1 MKRFFHKLFG
11 GFYMFTESVGMSI
24 ANITQNRLR
33 SFLTILGIM
42 IGVTAVIALITTV
55 SGVSTSI
62 SDSFTSMGAG
72 TMTVSV
78 TGNDMQAGLTSAN
91 LDEIAALDHIT
102 GVTPSVSATV
112 SVARGDAYESDITLA
127 GKNDYYFITAPDAV
141 ARGRTF
147 NPIDMDTMARVCLI
161 DTDIVDEFFYGVDP
175 VGQNLYISNL
185 SFTVVGVLSD
195 TSDESISEMVSGS
208 SSGILAPYTTVLK
221 LNNETLVTSITV
233 YIDDA
238 DASDTVQTTLGA
250 YLDALFSYEDDTYEI
265 TTMDSI
271 QETMDSMLSMMSA
284 LLGGIASISLIVGGI
299 GIMNMMLTSVTE
311 RTVEIGLKKAIG
323 AEPSQIQIQFL
334 IEAFLLS
341 MIGGVMGVVLGI
353 ALSAILCQVMGTT
366 FTISTSAIALGVGF
380 SAAVGI
386 LFGWSP
392 ARKASNLSP
401 IDALRRM

>member
-1 MKRFFHKLFG
+1 MRTLFHKISGAFT
-11 GFYMFTESVGMSI
+11 MFTESVSMSI

-72 TMTVSV
+72 TLTVAV
-78 TGNDMQAGLTSAN
+78 TGNDMQAGLTTEN
-91 LDEIAALDHIT
+91 LEKIKELDDVT
-102 GVTPSVSATV
+102 GVTPTVSATIT
-112 SVARGDAYESDITLA
+112 VARNGEYESDISLS
-127 GKNDYYFITAPDAV
+127 GKNDYYFSTTDAV
-141 ARGRTF
+141 SRGRAF
-147 NPIDMDTMARVCLI
+147 NPIDINTMARVCLI
-161 DTDIVDEFFYGVDP
+161 DQDMVDEFFYGVDP
-175 VGQNLYISNL
+175 IGETIYLNNL
-185 SFTVVGVLSD
+185 SFTVVGILADS
-195 TSDESISEMVSGS
+195 SGESITEMVSGTS
-208 SSGILAPYTTVLK
+208 DIYAPYTTVMK
-221 LNNETLVTSITV
+221 LNDATLVTSITV
-233 YIDDA
+233 YVDSA
-238 DASDTVQTTLGA
+238 AKSDTVKTEVGD
-250 YLDALFSYEDDTYEI
+250 YLDSLFSYEDDTYTI

-323 AEPSQIQIQFL
+323 AEPGQIQIEFL

-341 MIGGVMGVVLGI
+341 MIGGVIGVVLGI
-353 ALSAILCQVMGTT
+353 ALSAILCNVMGTT
-366 FTISTSAIALGVGF
+366 FTISYGAIALGVGF

-392 ARKASNLSP
+392 ARKASNLNP

>member
-1 MKRFFHKLFG
+1 
-11 GFYMFTESVGMSI
+11 MFWESVRMSVG
-24 ANITQNRLR
+24 NISQNRLR

-55 SGVSTSI
+55 SGVSASI

-78 TGNDMQAGLTSAN
+78 TGNDMQAGLTSEN
-91 LDEIAALDHIT
+91 LTQITALEHIT
-102 GVTPSVSATV
+102 GVTPGVSTTV
-112 SVARGDAYESDITLA
+112 SLARGSAYESDMTLS
-127 GKNDYYFITAPDAV
+127 GKNDFYFSTTDAV
-141 ARGRTF
+141 ARGRALNTL
-147 NPIDMDTMARVCLI
+147 DMDTMARVCLI
-161 DTDIVDEFFYGVDP
+161 SHDVQEVFFYGEDP
-175 VGQNLYISNL
+175 IGQTLYISNL
-185 SFTVVGVLSD
+185 RFTVVGVMPESTD
-195 TSDESISEMVSGS
+195 ASISETLSGS
-208 SSGILAPYTTVLK
+208 NDVIAPYTTVLK
-221 LNNETLVTSITV
+221 LTNATLVTSITV
-233 YIDDA
+233 YVDA
-238 DASDTVQTTLGA
+238 TATSSEVQTTLENH
-250 YLDALFSYEDDTYEI
+250 LDALFAYEDDTYEI

-334 IEAFLLS
+334 IEAFMLS
-341 MIGGVMGVVLGI
+341 IIGGVIGVVLGI

-366 FTISTSAIALGVGF
+366 FTISYGAIALGVGF

>member
-1 MKRFFHKLFG
+1 VKNLLNKISGAFT
-11 GFYMFTESVGMSI
+11 MFTESVSMSI

-72 TMTVSV
+72 TMTVAV
-78 TGNDMQAGLTSAN
+78 TGNDMQAGLTTEN
-91 LDEIAALDHIT
+91 LEKITELDDVT
-102 GVTPSVSATV
+102 GVTPTVAATIT
-112 SVARGDAYESDITLA
+112 VARNGEYESDISLS
-127 GKNDYYFITAPDAV
+127 GKNDFYFTTTDAV
-141 ARGRTF
+141 SRGRTF
-147 NPIDMDTMARVCLI
+147 NPIDIDTMARVCLI
-161 DTDIVDEFFYGVDP
+161 DQDMVDEFFYGVDP
-175 VGQNLYISNL
+175 IGETIYLNSLN
-185 SFTVVGVLSD
+185 FTVVGIIAD
-195 TSDESISEMVSGS
+195 TGESITEMVSGTS
-208 SSGILAPYTTVLK
+208 DIYAPYTTVMK
-221 LNNETLVTSITV
+221 MNDATLVTSITV
-233 YIDDA
+233 YVDSASNSDA
-238 DASDTVQTTLGA
+238 VETEVGD
-250 YLDALFSYEDDTYEI
+250 YLDSLFSYEDDTYTI

-323 AEPSQIQIQFL
+323 AEPAQIQIEFL

-341 MIGGVMGVVLGI
+341 MIGGVIGVVLGI
-353 ALSAILCQVMGTT
+353 ALSAILCNVMGTT
-366 FTISTSAIALGVGF
+366 FTISYSAIALGVGF

-392 ARKASNLSP
+392 ARKASNLNP

>member
-1 MKRFFHKLFG
+1 VRTLFHKISGAFT
-11 GFYMFTESVGMSI
+11 MFTESVSMSI

-72 TMTVSV
+72 TMTVAV
-78 TGNDMQAGLTSAN
+78 TGNDMQAGLTTEN
-91 LDEIAALDHIT
+91 LEKITELDDVT
-102 GVTPSVSATV
+102 GVTPTVSATIT
-112 SVARGDAYESDITLA
+112 VARNGEYESDISLS
-127 GKNDYYFITAPDAV
+127 GKNDYYFSTTDAV
-141 ARGRTF
+141 SRGRAF
-147 NPIDMDTMARVCLI
+147 NPIDINTMARVCLI
-161 DTDIVDEFFYGVDP
+161 DQDMVDEFFYGVDP
-175 VGQNLYISNL
+175 IGETIYLNNL
-185 SFTVVGVLSD
+185 SFTVVGILADS
-195 TSDESISEMVSGS
+195 SGESITEMVSGTS
-208 SSGILAPYTTVLK
+208 DIYAPYTTVMK
-221 LNNETLVTSITV
+221 LNDATLVTSITV
-233 YIDDA
+233 YVDSA
-238 DASDTVQTTLGA
+238 AKSDTVKTEVGD
-250 YLDALFSYEDDTYEI
+250 YLDSLFSYEDDTYTI

-323 AEPSQIQIQFL
+323 AEPGQIQIEFL

-341 MIGGVMGVVLGI
+341 MIGGVIGVVLGI
-353 ALSAILCQVMGTT
+353 ALSAILCHVMGTT
-366 FTISTSAIALGVGF
+366 FTISYGAIALGVGF

-392 ARKASNLSP
+392 ARKASNLNP